1 MIDFTNRIPYYA
13 IHPMVTVHAEVRYRR
28 MSCKVLAH
36 RMRMTKADVRR
47 MFNEFWDITP
57 QIATGLERALG
68 IPASNW
74 MAAQRIFDQDRM
86 AIEQRGWG
94 EVVKKYH

>member
-1 MIDFTNRIPYYA
+1 MIDFAHATPFYA
-13 IHPMVTVHAEVRYRR
+13 THPMVTVHSEVRYRR
-28 MSCKVLAH
+28 MSCKVLAY

-57 QIATGLERALG
+57 QIAAGLERALG

-74 MAAQRIFDQDRM
+74 MAAQRLFDQDCEV
-86 AIEQRGWG
+86 IKERGWG
-94 EVVKKYH
+94 KIVRNYK